1 MPAEPVDGDDA
12 VTLAIVMPGRD
23 TAVLRRVLNDELPD
37 VGVAEWPGIEAPDQ
51 VRMAVV
57 WNHPPGALRAFERL
71 EVVCSYGAGVDHLLR
86 DTDLPANAE
95 IVRVVDPQL
104 VADMV
109 EYVVGVAC
117 AHHRGF
123 AAYREQQRGTVWEPQ
138 DYSRAPRALVLGLGE
153 LGGAVARALASLGW
167 RVDGWSRSGRS
178 VEGIDSTAGR
188 DALEASVADAE
199 LIVCLLPLTPQTDSL
214 VDRSLLERMRP
225 DALLLN
231 VGRGRLVVEAD
242 LLAALDAGRPGAAW
256 LDVFEREPLPPEH
269 PFWTHPRVT
278 VTPHVASLTDPAAA
292 ARLVA
297 DVWRRLDRGEPQRY
311 RVDLARGY

>member
-1 MPAEPVDGDDA
+1 
-12 VTLAIVMPGRD
+12 VTLAVVMPGRD
-23 TAVLRRVLNDELPD
+23 TAVLRRVLAAELPD
-37 VGVAEWPGIEAPDQ
+37 ARIVEWPAVEAPDQ

-57 WNHPPGALRAFERL
+57 WNHPPGVLRAFENL

-86 DTDLPANAE
+86 DPDLPATVE
-95 IVRVVDPQL
+95 IVRVVDPLL
-104 VADMV
+104 VTDMV

-123 AAYREQQRGTVWEPQ
+123 AAYRAQQRDTAWVPHA
-138 DYSRAPRALVLGLGE
+138 YSRDPCALVLGLGE

-167 RVDGWSRSGRS
+167 RVDGWSRSGRP
-178 VEGIDSTAGR
+178 VDGVDSKAGR

-199 LIVCLLPLTPQTDSL
+199 LVVCLLPLTPQTDGL
-214 VDRSLLERMRP
+214 VDRALLERMRP
-225 DALLLN
+225 EALLVN

-269 PFWTHPRVT
+269 PFWRHPRVT

-297 DVWRRLDRGEPQRY
+297 DVWGRLVRGEPQRY
-311 RVDLARGY
+311 RVDPARGY